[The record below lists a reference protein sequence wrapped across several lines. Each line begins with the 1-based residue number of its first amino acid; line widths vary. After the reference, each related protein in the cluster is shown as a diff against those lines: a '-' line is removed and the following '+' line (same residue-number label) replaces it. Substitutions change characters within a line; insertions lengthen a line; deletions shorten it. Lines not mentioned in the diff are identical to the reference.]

1 MPASSQELENI
12 RRELHVAHAAI
23 AANEKRIDKMLDEVP
38 DLVKAAVK
46 DAMRDVPS
54 LTADEHEYIKA
65 ATKVA
70 LQRFKLRQAVIEKTL
85 GGLAW
90 AFLVACTM
98 LFWEAIKARLG
109 LKETP

>member
-1 MPASSQELENI
+1 MPASSQELENM
-12 RRELHVAHAAI
+12 RRELHVAHAAV
-23 AANEKRIDKMLDEVP
+23 AAKLE
-38 DLVKAAVK
+38 AAVK

-70 LQRFKLRQAVIEKTL
+70 QQRFKLRQAVIEKTL